1 MVQVIYSP
9 KWFYGKDIIIDLVSI
24 FVLVLIAFFS
34 LRSYKVRKNKNY
46 IYLAA
51 SFIILAVSFLFR
63 ILTNF
68 TVYYKVLETK
78 DLGFITLTYQT
89 IKTSEA
95 LFIIGFFAYRL
106 LNLLG
111 LYFLYS
117 IYHKQPKSNIF
128 LISYLI
134 LVSTAFNKLTYHIFH
149 LTSFILLI
157 FITRQYL
164 KNYYDNKSKAAKLI
178 AFSFGIITSSEIFF
192 GLVTV
197 STRFYVMA
205 EIIQLIGYALLL
217 CAFFMVL
224 RHGRKKD
231 KD

>member
-1 MVQVIYSP
+1 MAI
-9 KWFYGKDIIIDLVSI
+9 
-24 FVLVLIAFFS
+24 
-34 LRSYKVRKNKNY
+34 
-46 IYLAA
+46 
-51 SFIILAVSFLFR
+51 SFIILAASFLFR

-68 TVYYKVLETK
+68 TVYYKVLETR

-95 LFIIGFFAYRL
+95 LFIIGFFVYRL

-111 LYFLYS
+111 LYMLYS
-117 IYHKQPKSNIF
+117 IYNKQPKSNIF
-128 LISYLI
+128 LIVYLI
-134 LVSTAFNKLTYHIFH
+134 LVSTIFNKFAYHIFH

-157 FITRQYL
+157 LITKHYS
-164 KNYYDNKSKAAKLI
+164 KNYQKNKNKITKLI
-178 AFSFGIITSSEIFF
+178 GFSFGIITSSEIFF

-205 EIIQLIGYALLL
+205 EVIQLIGYILLL
-217 CAFFMVL
+217 FVFFMVL
-224 RHGRKKD
+224 RYGRKKD